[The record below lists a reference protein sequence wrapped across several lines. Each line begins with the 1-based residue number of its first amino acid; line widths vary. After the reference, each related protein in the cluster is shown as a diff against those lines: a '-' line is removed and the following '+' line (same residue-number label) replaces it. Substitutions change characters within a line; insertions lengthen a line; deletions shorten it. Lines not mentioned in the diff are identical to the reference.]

1 MDQAQSRHSSAQFHS
16 LHKTLFDCADPRQIS
31 LTASRL
37 ARQASGKE
45 ELSNLF
51 FGFMNS
57 EQVLHVL
64 KEMRCFGILALAAAA
79 LAAGSGPGWAF
90 RLPDPNA
97 APLTEH
103 QIQLRAAE
111 STPRPYAMNYTD
123 EAAQTLGVH
132 NGKWEAFSTQSRD
145 PLSPRFKGGID
156 GGRAMI
162 GLQWRN

>member
-1 MDQAQSRHSSAQFHS
+1 MA
-16 LHKTLFDCADPRQIS
+16 S

-37 ARQASGKE
+37 ARQAFGKE

-51 FGFMNS
+51 VGFMNS

-64 KEMRCFGILALAAAA
+64 KDMRCFGTFASAVAA
-79 LAAGSGPGWAF
+79 LILQLGPASAWSS

-97 APLTEH
+97 PPLTEH
-103 QIQLRAAE
+103 QIQLCVAE
-111 STPRPYAMNYTD
+111 TMPQPYAMNYAD
-123 EAAQTLGVH
+123 DAARTLGVKD
-132 NGKWEAFSTQSRD
+132 GKWEAFSSQSRD
-145 PLSPRFKGGID
+145 PLTPSFRGGID